1 MLTYNYVYLAQSGD
15 MKFGVL
21 PPASAGEEEEA
32 EAAAAAA
39 LILKTSPSVSSSTI
53 SSAQSSSR
61 KNSFNNNSMS
71 TSSNPTLNTA
81 SDFNQWLHAMKMVA
95 RLPGGTPPEFRRK
108 VCHAIH
114 SFTNFS
120 YVSVTFA
127 ILSHFS
133 CGWL

>member
-1 MLTYNYVYLAQSGD
+1 MQANHLLQLDLYMLMLIYNYVYLAQSGD

-32 EAAAAAA
+32 EAAA
-39 LILKTSPSVSSSTI
+39 LILKTTPSVSSSTI
-53 SSAQSSSR
+53 SSTQPSSR

-108 VCHAIH
+108 VCHAII
-114 SFTNFS
+114 SFTPKW
-120 YVSVTFA
+120 
-127 ILSHFS
+127 ILSLS
-133 CGWL
+133 